1 MYVITDTIILVD
13 EMGIEVNIKLEL
25 YAQILGSLGFRLSRS
40 KAEYISI
47 NLVKKDPK
55 LKCWDI
61 GQSSNTTE

>member
-55 LKCWDI
+55 LKC
-61 GQSSNTTE
+61 